1 MHMQYHRQTFTLT
14 THNSITTPLTCHL
27 RHGRMHMHGRE
38 TRDSNALHLHTRGTL
53 KRPHRRATVDTSCLA
68 RPRPRMKRRLSL
80 PPPRSVRFAERS
92 QVCVFRAGAP
102 APAAAWWYT
111 RADQERFKRER
122 VADVFAFRERAGGG
136 DASPPAAPPACCP
149 VGVEQ
154 FLSAAALR
162 EAHCDKRH
170 VILGVLREQ
179 RRQREAGSR
188 DPERLASLSVALSA
202 TAARWAW
209 KRGKFQAMARFVE

>member
-1 MHMQYHRQTFTLT
+1 MLPPKKRPPTSSSPSM
-14 THNSITTPLTCHL
+14 
-27 RHGRMHMHGRE
+27 
-38 TRDSNALHLHTRGTL
+38 ALEMPSPAALALATSDWEEPEPPR

-202 TAARWAW
+202 TAARGAW